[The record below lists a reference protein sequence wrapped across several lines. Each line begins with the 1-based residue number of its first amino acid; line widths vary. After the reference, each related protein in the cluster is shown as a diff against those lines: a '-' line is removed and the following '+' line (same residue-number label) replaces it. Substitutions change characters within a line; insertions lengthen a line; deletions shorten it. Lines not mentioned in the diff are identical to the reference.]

1 MKIDELLQDEDVLW
15 LDRFCHNSEGSPAH
29 NATVVGTLSGKK
41 EMLEGTW
48 EHDTLHE
55 SLAQYL
61 LLDFTLENSKTT
73 YIFSGQK
80 KPSREYGEGLSAL
93 RLWKPVADFQK

>member
-1 MKIDELLQDEDVLW
+1 MAGQILSQFRRVTCSQ
-15 LDRFCHNSEGSPAH
+15 CHCRGYFI
-29 NATVVGTLSGKK
+29 GK

-80 KPSREYGEGLSAL
+80 KPFRECGEGLSAL
-93 RLWKPVADFQK
+93 RLWKPVADFPK